1 MVVFADDFS
10 AAGKLRSLLQ
20 WWIALLEIGQ
30 KFVYFPEPTKSW
42 LITKFETHA
51 LGKEHF
57 KKKKSKDNK
66 F

>member
-20 WWIALLEIGQ
+20 WWIALLETEQ
-30 KFVYFPEPTKSW
+30 KFFYFPEPTKSW
-42 LITKFETHA
+42 LITKFKTHA